1 VIAGYIGWRHAF
13 SPKLR
18 TNLIYA
24 RSDYDNDTA
33 LTGLGVTKSVQS
45 IRGNIFYTPMP
56 KVDVGAELMYG
67 KREIESG
74 AKGDIT
80 RLQFTTKYSF

>member
-1 VIAGYIGWRHAF
+1 MV
-13 SPKLR
+13 
-18 TNLIYA
+18 
-24 RSDYDNDTA
+24 
-33 LTGLGVTKSVQS
+33 
-45 IRGNIFYTPMP
+45 
-56 KVDVGAELMYG
+56 G

>member
-1 VIAGYIGWRHAF
+1 MGWRHAF
-13 SPKLR
+13 NPKLR
-18 TNLIYA
+18 TNVIYA
-24 RSDYDNDTA
+24 RSDYDNNAD

-45 IRGNIFYTPMP
+45 LRANVFYSPLP

-67 KREIESG
+67 KRKVESG
-74 AKGDIT
+74 EDGDIT